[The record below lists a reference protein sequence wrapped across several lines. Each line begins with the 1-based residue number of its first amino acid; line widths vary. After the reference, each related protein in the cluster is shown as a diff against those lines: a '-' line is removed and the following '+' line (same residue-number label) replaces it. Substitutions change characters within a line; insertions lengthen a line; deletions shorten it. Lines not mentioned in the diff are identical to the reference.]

1 MDGFDCS
8 FLGFFWAVDE
18 DEEDDEAAR
27 EKVPFLTPLLCGL
40 LSLLSSVADVAELC
54 SVGCMGVDR
63 AWGWSERERKQTKR
77 WTKL

>member
-8 FLGFFWAVDE
+8 FLGFLWAEDE
-18 DEEDDEAAR
+18 DEDDDETAR

-40 LSLLSSVADVAELC
+40 LSLLSSAADSVELA

-63 AWGWSERERKQTKR
+63 A
-77 WTKL
+77 